1 MKTNLERNVEAF
13 LKDEYKLKDIEIE
26 IKVKEAFGTDGDLRR
41 LRHDS
46 TNEID
51 FDLID

>member
-1 MKTNLERNVEAF
+1 MKTNLARNIEAF
-13 LKDEYKLKDIEIE
+13 LKDEYKLKDVKIE
-26 IKVKEAFGTDGDLRR
+26 IKVKEATGTDGDLRR

-46 TNEID
+46 SNEID

>member
-1 MKTNLERNVEAF
+1 MKTNLTKNVEAF
-13 LKDEYKLKDIEIE
+13 LKDEYALKDVKIE
-26 IKVKEAFGTDGDLRR
+26 IKIKEATGSDTDLRR

-46 TNEID
+46 TNKID